1 MTFHT
6 LGTPLIGGA
15 ATVWVG
21 AISAATKGSGS
32 HYAAAGGLATETLT
46 NIRTV
51 SSLNAQPDIIN
62 RYRIY
67 LLDAMNIGI
76 DKGLRVGL
84 ATGSYHYYY

>member
-1 MTFHT
+1 M
-6 LGTPLIGGA
+6 
-15 ATVWVG
+15 WVG
-21 AISAATKGSGS
+21 AISSATKDSGT

-62 RYRIY
+62 KYRIF

-76 DKGLRVGL
+76 SKGFRVGV
-84 ATGSYHYYY
+84 ATGQTPKCNF